1 MTAQILSPQRDSC
14 GRNHKQMRSRAR
26 KQAAKAASRNG
37 EVKTLLVNEDTENLN
52 PNEGNTARKFSPAK
66 PSAKRKTPTKLHQS
80 QTPTATIAAADV
92 REEEIDPQTE
102 QTPQTLTA
110 TIATVSVQEE
120 AASQPSRRASPF
132 PGKSNRQRVWPFILA
147 TFPAILQ
154 TPQGRRRGALAYFR
168 TSSTCFERNGASSCI
183 FLWAHR
189 WRIRKAKVPHEN
201 RHRRIHGASHCEAA
215 PILRPR

>member
-1 MTAQILSPQRDSC
+1 
-14 GRNHKQMRSRAR
+14 MRSRAR

-132 PGKSNRQRVWPFILA
+132 PGKSNRQRVWPFLLA
-147 TFPAILQ
+147 TFRDSDSADAPRAKK
-154 TPQGRRRGALAYFR
+154 RRFGLFSYIVNVFR
-168 TSSTCFERNGASSCI
+168 AQWSVFLHI
-183 FLWAHR
+183 FMGPSLED
-189 WRIRKAKVPHEN
+189 KK
-201 RHRRIHGASHCEAA
+201 S
-215 PILRPR
+215 